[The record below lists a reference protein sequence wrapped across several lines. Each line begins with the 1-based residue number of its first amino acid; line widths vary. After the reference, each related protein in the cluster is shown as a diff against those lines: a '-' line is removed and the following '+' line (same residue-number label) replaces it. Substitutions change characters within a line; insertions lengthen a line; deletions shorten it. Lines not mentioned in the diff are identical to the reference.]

1 MNVKYN
7 FEKDQAI
14 RLYAEYFKYSPLW
27 KRRRLLLV
35 PLAILGACIF
45 SAFQPIEAYHYEEY
59 NLKSSIIAT
68 VTVQTP
74 VVSLL
79 LYAFLRV
86 LFRIPSKTIIAGL
99 KKQPDDLWGERILE
113 IDANEVTLR
122 RNVMTSSFKK
132 SFIDDV
138 VETPSGYHVLHGK
151 IILFAI
157 PRSACSFEELMSKL
171 K

>member
-1 MNVKYN
+1 MSMA
-7 FEKDQAI
+7 FSFPAACQDEGQEDQ
-14 RLYAEYFKYSPLW
+14 
-27 KRRRLLLV
+27 LLCVLV
-35 PLAILGACIF
+35 LARSELQLHEMALG
-45 SAFQPIEAYHYEEY
+45 
-59 NLKSSIIAT
+59 
-68 VTVQTP
+68 
-74 VVSLL
+74 VSLEGRGVGDDS
-79 LYAFLRV
+79 FRGLRSNQKRKKSV
-86 LFRIPSKTIIAGL
+86 LSSKTIIAGL